1 MWKKSFVTPLH
12 KKGSKMETTIG
23 VLLDPRLRFADHIS
37 SVVNIAMGAL
47 GFIKKWSK
55 DFDEPYSR

>member
-1 MWKKSFVTPLH
+1 
-12 KKGSKMETTIG
+12 METTIG